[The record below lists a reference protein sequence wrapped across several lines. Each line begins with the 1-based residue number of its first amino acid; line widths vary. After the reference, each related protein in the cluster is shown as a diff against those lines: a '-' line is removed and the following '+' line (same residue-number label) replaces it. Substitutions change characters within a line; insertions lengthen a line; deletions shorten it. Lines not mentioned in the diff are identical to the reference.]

1 MIAEQPIWPQT
12 NGPVIYQ
19 TKCALNCTSN
29 CSIDARIIS
38 WVYNLSDNW
47 KISIDT
53 VRKSVSETHWMIFL
67 SYLTDGQSSR
77 QLAEQFGTTEVNVRV
92 ITHRIRRKLK
102 EAHGGLTKV
111 D

>member
-1 MIAEQPIWPQT
+1 
-12 NGPVIYQ
+12 
-19 TKCALNCTSN
+19 
-29 CSIDARIIS
+29 
-38 WVYNLSDNW
+38 
-47 KISIDT
+47 
-53 VRKSVSETHWMIFL
+53 MIFL
-67 SYLTDGQSSR
+67 SYLIDGQSSR